1 MPDALGIGVTG
12 LKAFQTSL
20 NTVSHNIANVNTE
33 GYSRQE
39 VPLVSGPPTNQGG
52 RWSGSGVRDEQGI
65 RRYEEF
71 TASQVTSGY
80 TVTEELYTY
89 ARYAERIDNMYAD
102 PEVGMGPVI
111 QNFFDSLQTLAADS
125 GSPAA
130 RELVLSDADNMANR
144 FNELN
149 VQTEAVRD
157 QVNDAIRVAIDDL
170 QGYAD
175 ALAEVNE
182 TIAFVSAQNGGVT
195 PPDLLDQR
203 DKIINDA
210 AKLTQVS
217 TVLQDDGSLSLFIGN
232 GVPLVVGATPSI
244 IGARVSDADP
254 GALDITIKTS
264 PNATEQVV
272 TRQITGGSIGGL
284 ERFRTEILDAAQ
296 NQLGLVALGVA
307 EQINEQ
313 HKLGVDLYGD
323 FGLDFFKPMQ
333 GVAIANNDNAVGS
346 GYFDVG
352 IEDTNHLTGEEYK
365 LTVEAVDLT
374 VPLNPVYEYRLTR
387 LSDNKSFD
395 ITNQVGLTPPFEL
408 DLGLDPTLDVAA
420 AIAAGTLP
428 EPVDQLGFSLTPNGG
443 FQLEDS
449 FFIRP
454 TRNGAQDIRLN
465 LHDTNLVAAASPLV
479 AEPNGDIA
487 NLGSGLMSQPVLT
500 ARDEAVHAA
509 LSSWPADVQLVLEFD
524 ESAPGNPGFSVSA
537 IDAGGIPVPAVLTPP
552 VTVPPI
558 AATPFIPYNPATGSG
573 SELKIQTSI
582 GELSFTMKGAPDFD
596 ATAIPLPRG
605 DSFRINLNLDANGNA
620 PIADNRNA
628 VQLAEMNNTQTMLD
642 GNSTFT
648 GTFSRAVAS
657 VGTGVRQ
664 AEIAYTAQEGLL
676 QQAKSAHAE
685 VSGVN
690 LDEEAAKM
698 LRFQQAYQA
707 AAQVITVARSLFDT
721 LIGAVR

>member
-20 NTVSHNIANVNTE
+20 STVSHNIANVNTE

-65 RRYEEF
+65 RRFEEF
-71 TASQVTSGY
+71 TASQVTTGY

-102 PEVGMGPVI
+102 PEVGMGPVL
-111 QNFFDSLQTLAADS
+111 QNFFDSLQTLSADS

-130 RELVLSDADNMANR
+130 RELVLSDAENLAER

-149 VQTEAVRD
+149 TQTEAVRD

-217 TVLQDDGSLSLFIGN
+217 TVLQDDGSLSLFVGN

-244 IGARVSDADP
+244 IGARVSEADP
-254 GALDITIKTS
+254 GGLDITIKTS

-272 TRQITGGSIGGL
+272 TRQMTGGSIGGL
-284 ERFRTEILDAAQ
+284 ERFRTEILDDAQ
-296 NQLGLVALGVA
+296 NQLGLVAMGVA

-313 HKLGVDLYGD
+313 HKLGVDLYGN
-323 FGLDFFKPMQ
+323 FGQDFFRPMQ
-333 GVAIANNDNAVGS
+333 GVALANDNNNTASGS
-346 GYFDVG
+346 FTVG
-352 IEDTNHLTGEEYK
+352 IEDTNHLTGDEF
-365 LTVEAVDLT
+365 
-374 VPLNPVYEYRLTR
+374 RLTFDGTDYALRR
-387 LSDNKSFD
+387 LSDSKVIFNGNPLPTGEIMD
-395 ITNQVGLTPPFEL
+395 GT
-408 DLGLDPTLDVAA
+408 DP
-420 AIAAGTLP
+420 
-428 EPVDQLGFSLTPNGG
+428 LGFSLTQTGG
-443 FQLEDS
+443 LAAGDS
-449 FFIRP
+449 FLIRP

-465 LHDTNLVAAASPLV
+465 LHDTNLVAAAAPV
-479 AEPNGDIA
+479 VGEPNGDIA
-487 NLGSGLMSQPVLT
+487 NLGSGLMSQPVLS
-500 ARDEAVHAA
+500 ARDETLHAP
-509 LSSWPADVQLVLEFD
+509 LSSWPAGVQLVLEFD
-524 ESAPGNPGFSVSA
+524 NSAPGNPGFSVSA
-537 IDAGGIPVPAVLTPP
+537 LDAAGNPVPAVLTPP

-558 AATPFIPYNPATGSG
+558 AATPFVSYDPATDSG
-573 SELKIQTSI
+573 STLNIQTSI
-582 GELSFTMKGAPDFD
+582 GELSFTMKGTPAYDG
-596 ATAIPLPRG
+596 AAIPPAG
-605 DSFRINLNLDANGNA
+605 DSFNIDLNLDANGNA

-628 VQLAEMNNTQTMLD
+628 VLMAEMNNTQTMLD
-642 GNSTFT
+642 GNATFT

-657 VGTGVRQ
+657 VGTNVRQ

-698 LRFQQAYQA
+698 MRFQQAYQA
-707 AAQVITVARSLFDT
+707 AAQIITVARSLFDT